1 MFLRTGHETFM
12 YLLFVYIVYID
23 INLKI
28 FYPIKINGDDFIFIS
43 FFFSVSGMLS
53 ETTDCIGLSKE

>member
-43 FFFSVSGMLS
+43 FFFFQLVACFQKLQTVLG
-53 ETTDCIGLSKE
+53 